1 MLDLQRT
8 RERFADWLKTDDFK
22 LRYCA
27 NAYPA
32 GTFGPALTKWCF
44 IIGLVGLVGSVAIER
59 TFKST
64 DYPVLHER
72 LLLVSLTG
80 TSSIAVGIILGLL
93 VTRDWVTRRL
103 ALRTMRKN
111 ITTYEPIVGSIVIM
125 NTLTLVSKQKC
136 GGGLVAI
143 TPDPW
148 GDESDIDLKTFS
160 TFAGS
165 LYAAPA
171 AAVPPQF
178 KKLSAALKNDIHQD
192 GRWRIV
198 PKELTDNTQFLLCD
212 VMMQAACFG
221 PRAASGFVL
230 CAVAPN
236 HFGPVY
242 HLPEDLMVWTKSES
256 GAELRRYSPDDV
268 AKKDQEITPTR
279 YTDEIKQHI
288 ERFGGCSLMVIRDL
302 EPRFVHVDIL
312 IIPPGEGREW
322 HTLVTSGMSSK
333 PMNVPPA
340 GAHLTHGEL
349 ALRLP
354 KHWAVEV
361 ENHQHEKEPVEWV
374 IRWLKALARFPH
386 ALQTSLVETQT
397 FQNCTPPEPIAT
409 DVPFTGWLL
418 VNSASGGTN
427 LEPLKCADG
436 QTIYFHSLIPIHT
449 SEMEFK
455 LAQGAEKLQEKLI
468 AFGATDLLAINRKP
482 VV

>member
-22 LRYCA
+22 IRYCE

-32 GTFGPALTKWCF
+32 ETFVPALTKWCF
-44 IIGLVGLVGSVAIER
+44 IIGLLGCVVSVAIER
-59 TFKST
+59 TFKSS

-72 LLLVSLTG
+72 LFLVSLTG
-80 TSSIAVGIILGLL
+80 SSLIGIGIILGLL

-103 ALRTMRKN
+103 ALRTIRKN
-111 ITTYEPIVGSIVIM
+111 ITRYEPIVGSIVIV
-125 NTLTLVSKQKC
+125 NKLTLVSKQKR

-148 GDESDIDLKTFS
+148 GDRSDIVLETFS
-160 TFAGS
+160 AFAGN

-178 KKLSAALKNDIHQD
+178 KKLSAELKNDIHQD

-198 PKELTDNTQFLLCD
+198 PRELTDNTQFLLCD

-221 PRAASGFVL
+221 PRGASGFVL

-236 HFGPVY
+236 HVGPVY
-242 HLPEDLMVWTKSES
+242 HLPEDLIVWTKSAS
-256 GAELRRYSPDDV
+256 GAELRRYSPDDL
-268 AKKDQEITPTR
+268 AEEGQAITPTR

-288 ERFGGCSLMVIRDL
+288 ERFGSCSPMVIRDL
-302 EPRFVHVDIL
+302 EPKFVHVDIL

-322 HTLVTSGMSSK
+322 HTLVTSGMSSM

-354 KHWAVEV
+354 KHWKVEV
-361 ENHQHEKEPVEWV
+361 ENPQHPKEPVEWV
-374 IRWLKALARFPH
+374 IRWIKGLARFPH

-436 QTIYFHSLIPIHT
+436 QTIHFHSLIPIHT

-455 LAQGAEKLQEKLI
+455 VAKGSGKLQEKLI
-468 AFGATDLLAINRKP
+468 AAGATDLLNCDRKP